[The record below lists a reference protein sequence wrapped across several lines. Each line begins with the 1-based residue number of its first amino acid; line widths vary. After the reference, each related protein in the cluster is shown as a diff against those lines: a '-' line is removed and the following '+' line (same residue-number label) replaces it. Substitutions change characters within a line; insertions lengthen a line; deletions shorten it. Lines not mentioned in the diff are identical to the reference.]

1 VKWLYKVNFLFVWSC
16 LEITIVYTVC
26 HLKCYDVAIWMR
38 KTVNKNHRILI
49 DHMFSRSG
57 WGMSYQR
64 GCCQLSPKRLSMS
77 SVFKLRKSDT
87 SRGSVFLKLQSYE
100 VCYCWGFEHILF
112 RTSEHL
118 HVFLLVWCTLRKHL
132 RAVSD
137 NLWLQCTWPKDSGPN
152 KQVGS
157 LFFLW
162 LGFRI
167 QQMSADLNF
176 HQVGGS
182 KHFFVSSYLG
192 RSKVVSG
199 SLPWRCGIGLLCL
212 RPFRWETVETFRPLD
227 KYTSHL
233 HRFAPWK
240 KAGQCFS
247 QSFYMFIY
255 FPVIVSSVSY
265 VCSMYTWIL
274 ISYERC
280 CSVDSWMVFISCEM
294 LLWDV
299 ATRDQMPGS
308 FQIFS
313 NGMLPSNTDSC
324 CPKWPGAYMPRSTP
338 SRRTGLFSVCKCTD
352 WRMTGLFLYSHYP
365 SLSNIMSPCNQTW
378 RAGNVTI

>member
-1 VKWLYKVNFLFVWSC
+1 MNVIKVNVLFVWSC

-38 KTVNKNHRILI
+38 KTVNKNHRILT

-100 VCYCWGFEHILF
+100 VCWGFEHILF

-118 HVFLLVWCTLRKHL
+118 HVQSAGLMPFAETFE
-132 RAVSD
+132 SY
-137 NLWLQCTWPKDSGPN
+137 LWQSLIAMYMTEGFRT

-157 LFFLW
+157 ILFFLW

-182 KHFFVSSYLG
+182 KHFLLFHPIWEDPKLCQAAYHG
-192 RSKVVSG
+192 AVV
-199 SLPWRCGIGLLCL
+199 
-212 RPFRWETVETFRPLD
+212 
-227 KYTSHL
+227 
-233 HRFAPWK
+233 
-240 KAGQCFS
+240 
-247 QSFYMFIY
+247 
-255 FPVIVSSVSY
+255 
-265 VCSMYTWIL
+265 
-274 ISYERC
+274 
-280 CSVDSWMVFISCEM
+280 
-294 LLWDV
+294 
-299 ATRDQMPGS
+299 
-308 FQIFS
+308 
-313 NGMLPSNTDSC
+313 
-324 CPKWPGAYMPRSTP
+324 
-338 SRRTGLFSVCKCTD
+338 
-352 WRMTGLFLYSHYP
+352 
-365 SLSNIMSPCNQTW
+365 
-378 RAGNVTI
+378 

>member
-1 VKWLYKVNFLFVWSC
+1 
-16 LEITIVYTVC
+16 
-26 HLKCYDVAIWMR
+26 
-38 KTVNKNHRILI
+38 
-49 DHMFSRSG
+49 
-57 WGMSYQR
+57 
-64 GCCQLSPKRLSMS
+64 
-77 SVFKLRKSDT
+77 
-87 SRGSVFLKLQSYE
+87 
-100 VCYCWGFEHILF
+100 
-112 RTSEHL
+112 
-118 HVFLLVWCTLRKHL
+118 
-132 RAVSD
+132 
-137 NLWLQCTWPKDSGPN
+137 
-152 KQVGS
+152 
-157 LFFLW
+157 
-162 LGFRI
+162 
-167 QQMSADLNF
+167 
-176 HQVGGS
+176 
-182 KHFFVSSYLG
+182 
-192 RSKVVSG
+192 
-199 SLPWRCGIGLLCL
+199 
-212 RPFRWETVETFRPLD
+212 
-227 KYTSHL
+227 
-233 HRFAPWK
+233 
-240 KAGQCFS
+240 
-247 QSFYMFIY
+247 MFIY

-378 RAGNVTI
+378 RAGNVTILVRGFPSKRHVAPVTGNSWSQGDCSIQVQSRSSAIIPIGSMVPVYMLT

>member
-157 LFFLW
+157 LFFCDWVSEFSKWVRTSIFIRLVVPSIF
-162 LGFRI
+162 L
-167 QQMSADLNF
+167 F
-176 HQVGGS
+176 HPIWEDPKLCQAAYHGA
-182 KHFFVSSYLG
+182 
-192 RSKVVSG
+192 VV
-199 SLPWRCGIGLLCL
+199 
-212 RPFRWETVETFRPLD
+212 
-227 KYTSHL
+227 
-233 HRFAPWK
+233 
-240 KAGQCFS
+240 
-247 QSFYMFIY
+247 
-255 FPVIVSSVSY
+255 
-265 VCSMYTWIL
+265 
-274 ISYERC
+274 
-280 CSVDSWMVFISCEM
+280 
-294 LLWDV
+294 
-299 ATRDQMPGS
+299 
-308 FQIFS
+308 
-313 NGMLPSNTDSC
+313 
-324 CPKWPGAYMPRSTP
+324 
-338 SRRTGLFSVCKCTD
+338 
-352 WRMTGLFLYSHYP
+352 
-365 SLSNIMSPCNQTW
+365 
-378 RAGNVTI
+378 